1 MKRYIVCYHENVK
14 FEIQIIILAQLIP
27 KPYMYIVFLNVEGV
41 T

>member
-14 FEIQIIILAQLIP
+14 FEIQIIILAQIP
-27 KPYMYIVFLNVEGV
+27 KPYMYIIFLNVEGV